1 MKINIIAV
9 IMVTSSLSLLL
20 LWSLQLNK
28 VQRESKTNLMLFRC
42 PKCKKKIKTNSS
54 MRIIFGFLLAYML
67 DFPCYRRKTK
77 KDILKSS
84 YFENVSRFYKVFC
97 NKPELSFGCKRDFVV
112 NILLKVFGN
121 FKTRCNL

>member
-1 MKINIIAV
+1 MKINIFAV
-9 IMVTSSLSLLL
+9 IMVTSSLSLML
-20 LWSLQLNK
+20 LWSLQLNSM
-28 VQRESKTNLMLFRC
+28 QRGSKTNLMLFRC
-42 PKCKKKIKTNSS
+42 PICKKKIKTNSS

-67 DFPCYRRKTK
+67 NFPCYRRETK
-77 KDILKSS
+77 RGTLKSS